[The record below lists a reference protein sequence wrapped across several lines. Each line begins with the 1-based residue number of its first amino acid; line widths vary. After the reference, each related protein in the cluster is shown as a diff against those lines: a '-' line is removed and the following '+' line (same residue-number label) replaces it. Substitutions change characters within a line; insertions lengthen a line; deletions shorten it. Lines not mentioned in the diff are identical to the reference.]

1 MKRIFESSGK
11 KLRLLLL
18 INTLAASSYLFI
30 NGITIGNVAISALMY
45 FLFVGIGM
53 VSTFHRFYSHKS
65 FEFRNKFL
73 EYVSTTLG
81 LLSGSG
87 SVFGWCGVHN
97 KHHHMHDTPED
108 PHCSSR
114 GLLNLLTL
122 NYNYDVEL
130 KYVKYLFKNKFLMLT
145 HKYYY
150 LLIGFFAY
158 ALYGLFGL
166 PGVIFGFCV
175 PSIMSVVAQGMTTY
189 FLHEGGNPRTVRWMN
204 ILVFGDGNH
213 IEHHKNPRKYKL
225 KYDDI
230 SGWLIEN
237 ILIKPKYHTLTEI
250 VYDTRT
256 RT

>member
-18 INTLAASSYLFI
+18 LNLVAATAYLYFY
-30 NGITIGNVAISALMY
+30 GITFLNLATAFGMY
-45 FLFVGIGM
+45 FLFMGVGM

-73 EYVSTTLG
+73 EYFCTTLG

-97 KHHHMHDTPED
+97 KHHDKHDTKED
-108 PHCSSR
+108 PHSPER

-122 NYNYDVEL
+122 NYNYDIEL
-130 KYVKYLFKNKFLMLT
+130 KYVKYLFKNKFLMIT

-150 LLIGFFAY
+150 LMILSFVGI
-158 ALYGLFGL
+158 LYLLFGL
-166 PGVIFGFCV
+166 PGVIFGFCI
-175 PSIMSVVAQGMTTY
+175 PSVANVIAQGLTTA
-189 FLHEGGNPRTVRWMN
+189 FLHENGSPQTVRWMN
-204 ILVFGDGNH
+204 LLVFGDGNH
-213 IEHHKNPRKYKL
+213 DEHHEDTKKYKL

-237 ILIKPKYHTLTEI
+237 ILMKPNYRMKRSSKWQLKAQ
-250 VYDTRT
+250 
-256 RT
+256 

>member
-18 INTLAASSYLFI
+18 INTLIAFSYLFT
-30 NGITIGNVAISALMY
+30 NGITLGNIAVSALMY
-45 FLFVGIGM
+45 FLFMGIGM
-53 VSTFHRFYSHKS
+53 VCTFHRFYSHKS

-97 KHHHMHDTPED
+97 KHHHLHDTPED
-108 PHCSSR
+108 PHNSNR

-122 NYNYDVEL
+122 NYNYDIEL
-130 KYVKYLFKNKFLMLT
+130 KYVKYLFKNKFLMFT

-150 LLIGFFAY
+150 LLILGFVLS
-158 ALYGLFGL
+158 LYITFGL
-166 PGVIFGFCV
+166 PGVVFGFCI
-175 PSIMSVVAQGMTTY
+175 PSMMSVVAQGMTTY
-189 FLHEGGNPRTVRWMN
+189 FLHEGGKPQTVRWMN

-213 IEHHKNPRKYKL
+213 IEHHKDSKKYKL
-225 KYDDI
+225 KHDDI

-237 ILIKPKYHTLTEI
+237 VLMKPQYRTSAEK
-250 VYDTRT
+250 VYGTRT
-256 RT
+256 WT